1 MIRVKVTPGFVTQQ
15 FDEAGNCIRQD
26 FVESEETQWKNG
38 FGDPIDTPEDEPS
51 FVIDLVPPPPV
62 PQIALATPDN
72 DPCRQEPL
80 VASAMSFST
89 GEQVEVIPLDNGDP
103 PTQQFMGTVVGIRN
117 ARYVMVQDQ
126 DGDIFDCEPE
136 QVHHAGLA

>member
-1 MIRVKVTPGFVTQQ
+1 MIKVKVTPGFVTQQ

-26 FVESEETQWKNG
+26 FVESEETQWENG

-51 FVIDLVPPPPV
+51 FVIELVPPPPV

-80 VASAMSFST
+80 VASAMSFSQ
-89 GEQVEVIPLDNGDP
+89 GEQVIVTPTDDP
-103 PTQQFMGTVVGIRN
+103 SDLVQHEFMGTVIGIKS

-126 DGDIFDCEPE
+126 DGDVFDCEPI
-136 QVHHAGLA
+136 QVHHLN

>member
-26 FVESEETQWKNG
+26 FVESEETQWENG
-38 FGDPIDTPEDEPS
+38 FGDPIDTPEDDPS
-51 FVIDLVPPPPV
+51 FVIELVPPPPV

-80 VASAMSFST
+80 VASAMSFSQ
-89 GEQVEVIPLDNGDP
+89 GEQVIVTPTDDP
-103 PTQQFMGTVVGIRN
+103 SDLVQHEFMGTVIGIKN

-126 DGDIFDCEPE
+126 DGDVFDCEPI
-136 QVHHAGLA
+136 QVHHLN